1 MGVWRQFGRR
11 LETVQELTKYFWRRR
26 LWWLLPMVVLLGLFG
41 VLLVTSQT
49 APFVA
54 PFIYTMF

>member
-49 APFVA
+49 MPFVA